1 MKYYG
6 YSSGNRVANLE
17 SSTFY
22 VFSRP
27 LAFCNTVRTENLS
40 FLVFFL
46 LILVDQLYSALI
58 FSAKS
63 KLFYIIFGVVFYG
76 DNTDGFVKIKG
87 EIRISEHLKKS
98 RIIDLKSG
106 NRIAKQIKKH

>member
-1 MKYYG
+1 M
-6 YSSGNRVANLE
+6 
-17 SSTFY
+17 
-22 VFSRP
+22 
-27 LAFCNTVRTENLS
+27 
-40 FLVFFL
+40 
-46 LILVDQLYSALI
+46 DQLYSALI

-98 RIIDLKSG
+98 RIIDLKTG
-106 NRIAKQIKKH
+106 NRIAKQIKKHWSKPPSYYDWHKKYTLKTELRA